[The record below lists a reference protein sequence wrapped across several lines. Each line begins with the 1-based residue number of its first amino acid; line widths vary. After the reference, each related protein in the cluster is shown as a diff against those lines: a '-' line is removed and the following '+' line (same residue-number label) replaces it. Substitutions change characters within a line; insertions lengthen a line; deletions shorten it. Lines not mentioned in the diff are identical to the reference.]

1 MSILKKCENCTI
13 ETGIEDYCYYCDDYK
28 FSKHEFSD
36 DKFIPKERL
45 VRQEMLDK
53 ECKEAFYAGMQQ
65 AYFDIGTKIEND
77 LKNEK
82 FDVFYQPKVNVLNNI
97 IPSPQL
103 AYRYGTYRLN
113 DINMNH
119 NIFKTNENVKVND
132 LLVSLIDL
140 CDTLIAYGDYDLG
153 IPMYCLAE

>member
-13 ETGIEDYCYYCDDYK
+13 ETGIEDYCYYCDNYK

-77 LKNEK
+77 LKN
-82 FDVFYQPKVNVLNNI
+82 
-97 IPSPQL
+97 
-103 AYRYGTYRLN
+103 
-113 DINMNH
+113 
-119 NIFKTNENVKVND
+119 
-132 LLVSLIDL
+132 
-140 CDTLIAYGDYDLG
+140 LIAIHNTYIENLKNHCFQKSSKDYKNTVQE
-153 IPMYCLAE
+153 IIFRK